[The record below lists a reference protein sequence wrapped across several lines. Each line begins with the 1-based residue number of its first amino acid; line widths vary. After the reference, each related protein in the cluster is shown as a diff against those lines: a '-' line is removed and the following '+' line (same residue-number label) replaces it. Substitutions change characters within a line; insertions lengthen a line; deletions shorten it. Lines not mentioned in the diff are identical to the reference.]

1 MKAEDR
7 LADLFRRYS
16 EAIQSGTE
24 IEALEIRKK
33 IREERERLEKN
44 KANK

>member
-16 EAIQSGTE
+16 EAIKTGTE
-24 IEALEIRKK
+24 NQALEIRKQ
-33 IREERERLEKN
+33 IRQERERLEK
-44 KANK
+44 K